1 MFLIFKPIEPIKC
14 CCCFTI
20 HGLFLRRQREVS
32 KEFAALCAGRV
43 LTARNC
49 WERILYGPNR
59 EAFEKIVMA
68 QIRRAVDEQAAL
80 VRPMLPLVAGG
91 KTYVAAKEQAA
102 GLFVEFFPA
111 AVASTYEYSQRAM
124 GTEDL
129 LRTKMQELPSIEF
142 EGVLHPVFEEDE
154 WKLIA
159 VGGLLG
165 LWVGIFQAVFVFGAL
180 DFSHIF

>member
-1 MFLIFKPIEPIKC
+1 
-14 CCCFTI
+14 
-20 HGLFLRRQREVS
+20 
-32 KEFAALCAGRV
+32 
-43 LTARNC
+43 
-49 WERILYGPNR
+49 
-59 EAFEKIVMA
+59 
-68 QIRRAVDEQAAL
+68 
-80 VRPMLPLVAGG
+80 
-91 KTYVAAKEQAA
+91 
-102 GLFVEFFPA
+102 
-111 AVASTYEYSQRAM
+111 M